1 MFFFRATKF
10 LLIFSLVLWNLTS
23 CESKIKR
30 DSHPQEGTLNVS
42 ADESL
47 KPIID
52 QQVMVFEASFPKA
65 HINIEYKSEADCFR
79 DFQSDSTQ
87 MILVT
92 RAPKNEESDYYKKVL
107 GHPLLYSV
115 LAFDADA
122 LVVNRSADD
131 STFSIEQL
139 RKILTDTVPGKY
151 QVLLDGDNATSSV
164 RFIMDSITQGKNF
177 GVNVRGTDGNED
189 VLKGVA
195 ENKNAIGFVGSSWIL
210 GSGMAEKYRGQLKL
224 AYVECKRC
232 DDGTFAKPSQAT
244 IYSVQYP
251 LVRPLYGILKNA
263 DIGLGAS
270 FYNFMSFERGQLI
283 FRRGELVPAKMN
295 FVVRKVVNKP
305 DKDSSESK
313 KNNN

>member
-10 LLIFSLVLWNLTS
+10 LLIFSLVLWSLTS

-30 DSHPQEGTLNVS
+30 DGHPQEGILYVS
-42 ADESL
+42 ADESF

-52 QQVMVFEASFPKA
+52 QQIMVFEASYPKA
-65 HINIEYKSEADCFR
+65 HIKITYKSEADCFR
-79 DFQSDSTQ
+79 DLQSDSTQ
-87 MILVT
+87 LILVT
-92 RAPKNEESDYYKKVL
+92 RAPNDQEEDYYKKVL

-115 LAFDADA
+115 LAYDADA
-122 LVVNRSADD
+122 LVINNSADD

-139 RKILTDTVPGKY
+139 RKILTDSVHDKY

-164 RFIMDSITQGKNF
+164 RFIMDSITNGKNF
-177 GVNVRGTDGNED
+177 GINVGGTKGNED
-189 VLKGVA
+189 VLKQVA
-195 ENKNAIGFVGSSWIL
+195 ANKNVIGFVGSSWVF
-210 GSGMAEKYRGQLKL
+210 GSAIADKYKDQVKL

-232 DDGTFAKPSQAT
+232 DDGTYAKPSQAT

-251 LVRPLYGILKNA
+251 LVRPLFGILKNA

-283 FRRGELVPAKMN
+283 FRTGGLVPAKMN
-295 FVVRKVVNKP
+295 FVIRKVVNKP
-305 DKDSSESK
+305 DKDSVVVNK
-313 KNNN
+313 

>member
-23 CESKIKR
+23 CESKIKK
-30 DSHPQEGTLNVS
+30 DSHPQEGTLYVS
-42 ADESL
+42 ADESF

-52 QQVMVFEASFPKA
+52 QQIMVFEASFPNA
-65 HINIEYKSEADCFR
+65 HIKIDYKSEADCFR

-92 RAPKNEESDYYKKVL
+92 RAPKEEEEDYYKKVL
-107 GHPLLYSV
+107 GHPLLFSV
-115 LAFDADA
+115 LAYDAVA

-139 RKILTDTVPGKY
+139 RKIMTETATDKY
-151 QVLLDGDNATSSV
+151 QVLLDGENATSSV
-164 RFIMDSITQGKNF
+164 RYIMDSITDGKSF
-177 GVNVRGTDGNED
+177 GNNVKGTGGNEE
-189 VLKGVA
+189 VLKQVA
-195 ENKNAIGFVGSSWIL
+195 ANKNVIGFVGSSWVL
-210 GSGMAEKYRGQLKL
+210 GSSIAEKYRDQVKL

-295 FVVRKVVNKP
+295 FVIRKVVNKP
-305 DKDSSESK
+305 DKDSLDK
-313 KNNN
+313 DNK

>member
-23 CESKIKR
+23 CESKIKK
-30 DSHPQEGTLNVS
+30 DSHPQEGTLYVS
-42 ADESL
+42 ADESF

-52 QQVMVFEASFPKA
+52 QQIMVFQASFPKA
-65 HINIEYKSEADCFR
+65 HIKIDYKSEADCFR
-79 DFQSDSTQ
+79 DIQSDSTQ
-87 MILVT
+87 MILVA
-92 RAPKNEESDYYKKVL
+92 RAPRQKESDYFQKVL

-115 LAFDADA
+115 LAYDADA

-139 RKILTDTVPGKY
+139 RKIMTDTVPGKY
-151 QVLLDGDNATSSV
+151 QVLLDGDDATSTV
-164 RFIMDSITQGKNF
+164 RFLMDSITGGKSF
-177 GVNVRGTDGNED
+177 GVNVRGTSGSAD
-189 VLKGVA
+189 VLRLVA
-195 ENKNAIGFVGSSWIL
+195 ENKNAIGFVGTSWVL
-210 GSGMAEKYRGQLKL
+210 GSDIADRYKDSIKT
-224 AYVECKRC
+224 AFVECRRC
-232 DDGTFAKPSQAT
+232 NDGTFAKPSQAT

-251 LVRPLYGILKNA
+251 LVRALYGILKNA

-295 FVVRKVVNKP
+295 FVIRNVVNKP
-305 DKDSSESK
+305 DKDSSGTNK
-313 KNNN
+313 